1 MATAT
6 YADDIEEE
14 ETFPC
19 AVPQNQESSGLS
31 RSPCDVCALPVTLP
45 VSVGGV
51 RFDHLFP
58 LLLLLAVARC

>member
-51 RFDHLFP
+51 ASTIFFLCSSSS
-58 LLLLLAVARC
+58 L